1 MTAPS
6 RNVIPSVRHGII
18 VLILGA
24 IAVTGITVMAA
35 DGAHDPA
42 STAPAHAA
50 QASATG
56 TSDQVQIAMGSAA
69 GQWTPTRNQDGDQL
83 AVTVASPD
91 MGVMFDQA
99 VAWKEITRLTG
110 VPAAVLEGGE
120 GAVTV
125 PEGRQAVTR
134 RIAWIDDQGLVHDQ
148 GTMRV
153 DEADTVTLYDDTG
166 RHLEPH
172 DPDSLLT
179 RAWHWTSK
187 SCLSR
192 CRTDIPGSDIAWYG
206 KENQPTDVQQN
217 PWHRLIRGYGT
228 IPTGA
233 DTLATVYILDI
244 GGYAWPVSAA
254 DIQAGR
260 PPHVVDV
267 PHS

>member
-1 MTAPS
+1 
-6 RNVIPSVRHGII
+6 
-18 VLILGA
+18 
-24 IAVTGITVMAA
+24 
-35 DGAHDPA
+35 
-42 STAPAHAA
+42 
-50 QASATG
+50 
-56 TSDQVQIAMGSAA
+56 
-69 GQWTPTRNQDGDQL
+69 
-83 AVTVASPD
+83 
-91 MGVMFDQA
+91 MFDQA
-99 VAWKEITRLTG
+99 VTWKEITRLTG
-110 VPAAVLEGGE
+110 VPAAVMEGGE
-120 GAVTV
+120 GAITV
-125 PEGRQAVTR
+125 PEGQQAITR
-134 RIAWIDDQGLVHDQ
+134 RIAWIDDQGLVHHQ

-166 RHLEPH
+166 QRLESH
-172 DPDSLLT
+172 DPNSLLT
-179 RAWHWTSK
+179 RAWYWTPK
-187 SCLSR
+187 SCLNR
-192 CRTDIPGSDIAWYG
+192 CQATIPSSDIAWYS